1 MSEDDT
7 SRGPHI
13 LGGRYELAEML
24 GHGGMAE
31 VRKAQ
36 DTRLERAVAIKMLR
50 PDLARDAT
58 FQARFR
64 REAQSAASLNA
75 PSVVAVYDTGE
86 DTVDGARVPYIV
98 MEYVE
103 GQTLRDLLRN
113 GERLLPTRALE
124 ITDGVLAALDYSHN
138 NGIIHR
144 DVKPANVMLDSTGQ
158 VKVMDFGIARAVAD
172 SGATMTQTANVL
184 GTAQY
189 LSPEQARGEVVD
201 ARSDLY
207 STGCL
212 LYELLANR
220 PPFQGESPVAVA
232 YQHVRENPIPPSTI
246 NPDVTPEMDAI
257 VMKALAKNPD
267 NRYQSAAEMRSDIQR
282 ALQGG
287 TVAAPPVLAEPMTQP
302 IHAITEDEE
311 PKRKKGAYIALIV
324 GVVVVLALLGWAA
337 WALFG
342 GGPKSVRVDDVTG
355 MSLADATEAI
365 EAQGLVVGDTTPQP
379 SEEKKNT
386 VLAQNPLANT
396 EVEEG
401 SEVDFTFSS
410 GPEQVSVPKLVGLP
424 QSEAIAAL
432 QNADLK
438 VGDIIDQ
445 DSDQPAGNVLES
457 NPEEG
462 KQVDVGTEVD
472 LVVSTGLVEVPDVVG
487 ETQSDA
493 EGILS
498 EEGFDPNVVFEETD
512 EAPEGTVISQ
522 APSGG
527 STASRGTVVTITVAT
542 EPPPTPTPT
551 VTTTSPSP
559 SESSSEN

>member
-7 SRGPHI
+7 SRGPLI

-113 GERLLPTRALE
+113 GQRLLPTRALE
-124 ITDGVLAALDYSHN
+124 ITDGVLAALDYSHR

-144 DVKPANVMLDSTGQ
+144 DVKPANVMLDSAGQ
-158 VKVMDFGIARAVAD
+158 VKVMDFGIARAIAD

-232 YQHVRENPIPPSTI
+232 YQHVRENPMPPSTI

-267 NRYQSAAEMRSDIQR
+267 NRYQTAAEMRADIQR

-302 IHAITEDEE
+302 IHAINEDEE
-311 PKRKKGAYIALIV
+311 PKRKKGAYIALIL
-324 GVVVVLALLGWAA
+324 GVALVLALLGWAA
-337 WALFG
+337 WALLG
-342 GGPKSVRVDDVTG
+342 GGAKSVRVDDVTG
-355 MSLADATEAI
+355 MSLAEATETI

-386 VLAQNPLANT
+386 VLAQNPPANT

-401 SEVDFTFSS
+401 STVDLTFSS
-410 GPEQVSVPKLVGLP
+410 GPEQVTVPPVNELSLDAATKQLRAAGLVADP
-424 QSEAIAAL
+424 VFRNSEQPENTVI
-432 QNADLK
+432 N
-438 VGDIIDQ
+438 
-445 DSDQPAGNVLES
+445 SDPA
-457 NPEEG
+457 EG
-462 KQVDVGTEVD
+462 TQVDSGSTVILFVSNGQVQVPDVMGETEAD
-472 LVVSTGLVEVPDVVG
+472 ARAILSNAGFLVEVL
-487 ETQSDA
+487 T
-493 EGILS
+493 
-498 EEGFDPNVVFEETD
+498 EETS
-512 EAPEGTVISQ
+512 EGESGTVINQ
-522 APSGG
+522 IPSSDSTARLG
-527 STASRGTVVTITVAT
+527 STVTITVAT
-542 EPPPTPTPT
+542 EPPTPTPT
-551 VTTTSPSP
+551 ETTTSPTPDESP
-559 SESSSEN
+559 S

>member
-1 MSEDDT
+1 
-7 SRGPHI
+7 
-13 LGGRYELAEML
+13 
-24 GHGGMAE
+24 
-31 VRKAQ
+31 
-36 DTRLERAVAIKMLR
+36 
-50 PDLARDAT
+50 
-58 FQARFR
+58 
-64 REAQSAASLNA
+64 
-75 PSVVAVYDTGE
+75 VVAVYDTGE

-113 GERLLPTRALE
+113 GQRLLPTRALE
-124 ITDGVLAALDYSHN
+124 ITDGVLAALDYSHR

-267 NRYQSAAEMRSDIQR
+267 NRYQSAAEMQSDIQR
-282 ALQGG
+282 ALEGG

-302 IHAITEDEE
+302 IHAISDDEE
-311 PKRKKGAYIALIV
+311 PKRKKGAYIALIL
-324 GVVVVLALLGWAA
+324 GALVVLALLGWAA
-337 WALFG
+337 WALLG
-342 GGPKSVRVDDVTG
+342 GGTKSVRVDDVTG

-386 VLAQNPLANT
+386 VLAQNPPANT

-401 SEVDFTFSS
+401 STVDLTFSS

-432 QNADLK
+432 QSADLK
-438 VGDIIDQ
+438 VGEITPR

-472 LVVSTGLVEVPDVVG
+472 LIVSTGLVEVPDVVG

-493 EGILS
+493 EAILS

-512 EAPEGTVISQ
+512 EAPDGTVISQ

-551 VTTTSPSP
+551 VTTSSPSP
-559 SESSSEN
+559 DESSS